1 MSILSAANS
10 QSSALLTDLY
20 QLTMLQGYFDQ
31 GMEETAV
38 FEFFVRKLP
47 PKRNFLIA
55 AGLEQTIA
63 FLETVQFAPEELDW
77 IASHGAFR
85 AAFVHY
91 LENFRFTGDVHA
103 MAEGTIFF
111 PNEPILRVTAPIA
124 QAQLVESRLINLLH
138 FETLIA
144 SKAARSV
151 LMAPGKLLVDFGLR
165 RAHGAEAGLLAAR
178 ASYLAGFAGS
188 ATVLAA
194 PLFGV
199 PVYGTMAHSFV
210 QAHDDETVAFEHFA
224 RSLPKNVIL
233 LIDTYD
239 TEAAAEKVVR
249 LAPKLMQDG
258 IKVKGVRLDSGDLA
272 DHAFKVRRILDAG
285 GLPDITIFASGSV
298 DEYVLEHL
306 GKQNAPIEG
315 YGIGTHMDTSA
326 DAPYLDC
333 AYKLVEYAGKAR
345 RKRSE
350 GKVLWPGRKQVFRCY
365 DDQGRMR
372 GDILSLEG
380 DQVEG
385 EALIQPV
392 MTAGRRLSP
401 AEPLEQSRQRALRE
415 LNRLPEALKRLEHA
429 PDFPVVISEPLKQLA
444 RDVDTLQTQSVALN
458 RDVSDTSRTQLTTS

>member
-1 MSILSAANS
+1 MRGGEDMLSDANS

-47 PKRNFLIA
+47 AQRNFLLA
-55 AGLEQTIA
+55 AGLEQA
-63 FLETVQFAPEELDW
+63 LNFLETVQFTPAELEW

-85 AAFVHY
+85 PAFVRY
-91 LENFRFTGDVHA
+91 LENFRFTGEVHA
-103 MAEGTIFF
+103 MPEGTIFF

-178 ASYLAGFAGS
+178 ASYLVGFSGS

-199 PVYGTMAHSFV
+199 PVFGTMAHSFV
-210 QAHDDETVAFEHFA
+210 QAHDDETVAFDHFA
-224 RSLPKNVIL
+224 HSLPENVVL

-249 LAPKLMQDG
+249 LAPKLARDG
-258 IKVKGVRLDSGDLA
+258 IKIKGVRLDSGDLA
-272 DHAFKVRRILDAG
+272 EHAFKVRRILDNG
-285 GLPDITIFASGSV
+285 GLQDATIFASGSV
-298 DEYVLEHL
+298 DEYVLEQL
-306 GKQNAPIEG
+306 AQKKAPIDG
-315 YGIGTHMDTSA
+315 FGIGTHMDTSA

-333 AYKLVEYAGKAR
+333 AYKLVEYGGKAR

-350 GKVLWPGRKQVFRCY
+350 GKVLWPGRKQVFRSY
-365 DDQGRMR
+365 GDDARM
-372 GDILSLEG
+372 LSDELGLEG
-380 DQVEG
+380 EKRKG
-385 EALIQPV
+385 EELIRLV
-392 MTAGRRLSP
+392 MKGGRRVSP
-401 AEPLEQSRQRALRE
+401 PVPLKELRERTLKE
-415 LNRLPEALKRLEHA
+415 LNRLPARLRGLKPAGDYSVVVSEAIH
-429 PDFPVVISEPLKQLA
+429 DLA
-444 RDVDTLQTQSVALN
+444 RQVDAAQQQAQLPAKKKFQW
-458 RDVSDTSRTQLTTS
+458 RSR